1 MLKKPGEEL
10 IFEKFD
16 QDDFELYYSLVR
28 DEKVMAMITER
39 AIPLSEAKADYEK
52 ILGINGL
59 HSSFGYFKV
68 KTAKTREFVGLAKL
82 EVIAGDSTEA
92 ELGYIL
98 LPSHWGKGFG
108 NQMASEMLMIARKE
122 PQINKVTAIID
133 PQNIPSIKILVN
145 NGFVSEG
152 LRDFDGLPGEILS
165 LVF

>member
-1 MLKKPGEEL
+1 MIKFPKIEL
-10 IFEKFD
+10 IYEKFER
-16 QDDFELYYSLVR
+16 DDFQLYYTLVR

-52 ILGINGL
+52 ILVINDL

-68 KTAKTREFVGLAKL
+68 KTAATKEFVGLAKM
-82 EVIAGDSTEA
+82 EVIAQDSSEA

-108 NQMASEMLMIARKE
+108 NQMATEMLSIARRE
-122 PQINKVTAIID
+122 PQIRKVTAIID
-133 PQNIPSIKILVN
+133 PQNIPSRKILVN
-145 NGFVSEG
+145 NGFVSEEFK
-152 LRDFDGLPGEILS
+152 DFDGLPGEILS